1 MKTMSESNKINSSL
15 EGENIDCIEDFEK
28 KIAKDN
34 LQKYVLRLY
43 VAGNSLRSMRTI
55 SSLKKICEKYLSGHY
70 EMEIIDIYQQPEV
83 LEKDHVFATPTLIK
97 ELPPPLQK
105 LIGDLTNV
113 DKVIIALDIV

>member
-1 MKTMSESNKINSSL
+1 MNTSNKTNNDSDEI
-15 EGENIDCIEDFEK
+15 IIESTEAFEQML
-28 KIAKDN
+28 ATKD

-43 VAGNSLRSMRTI
+43 VAGNSVRSMRAI
-55 SSLKKICEKYLSGHY
+55 SILKNICEKYLPGRY

-83 LEKDHVFATPTLIK
+83 LEKDHVFAVPTLIK

-105 LIGDLTNV
+105 LIGDLTSI

>member
-1 MKTMSESNKINSSL
+1 MNTSTQSNDHSDETI
-15 EGENIDCIEDFEK
+15 IDSTEDFEQLLAK
-28 KIAKDN
+28 KD

-55 SSLKKICEKYLSGHY
+55 SILKKICEKYLAGHY
-70 EMEIIDIYQQPEV
+70 DMEIIDIYQQPEA
-83 LEKDHVFATPTLIK
+83 LQKDHIFAAPTLIK

-113 DKVIIALDIV
+113 DKVIIALDIA

>member
-1 MKTMSESNKINSSL
+1 MSDSNEINSYF
-15 EGENIDCIEDFEK
+15 EIKEIDCIENFEK
-28 KIAKDN
+28 EIAKKE

-43 VAGNSLRSMRTI
+43 VAGHSLRSMRTI
-55 SSLKKICEKYLSGHY
+55 SSLKKICEKYLTGHY
-70 EMEIIDIYQQPEV
+70 EMEIIDIYQQPEA
-83 LEKDHVFATPTLIK
+83 LEKDSVFATPTLIK

>member
-1 MKTMSESNKINSSL
+1 MNISNSTNDDNEEKIIEST
-15 EGENIDCIEDFEK
+15 EDFEK
-28 KIAKDN
+28 LLATRN

-43 VAGNSLRSMRTI
+43 VAGNSLRSMRAI
-55 SSLKKICEKYLSGHY
+55 SMLKNICEKYLPERY

-83 LEKDHVFATPTLIK
+83 LEKDHIFAVPTLIK